1 MHTVKVVNTIGSWSS
16 STWKTSNDQDSMP
29 CKDLCSPSETWKVPD
44 FGAEFSCSDIA
55 FGLRTYKY
63 LQMICKTRKIL
74 HTWEDNS
81 KIIGNLCLLE
91 TLYIALIKCV
101 RNQSIKKFAIR
112 SDANWALRQICYQS
126 PISNLS
132 RQSSRKTYMIP
143 HFANNVGNPKLNR
156 SEYNGDAV
164 RLYYRD
170 QTEHD

>member
-1 MHTVKVVNTIGSWSS
+1 MQQDVNITTVQSRLYI
-16 STWKTSNDQDSMP
+16 SNWQTRP
-29 CKDLCSPSETWKVPD
+29 CQKKLLE
-44 FGAEFSCSDIA
+44 I
-55 FGLRTYKY
+55 
-63 LQMICKTRKIL
+63 TRKIL